1 MSTEYF
7 QPLLNCSIQKSWLDH
22 MMAHIVMSSDLTV
35 CLRLITVEIG
45 SLNLDFETR
54 ILRDEQ
60 EEMRFPWTLPT
71 KKWLTVGRPCR
82 CKTFLLGWEKTIQS
96 CGILFPELLNFFFS
110 FFLVFTHF
118 CVELFSGQ
126 DEVRTSTS
134 NLLHL
139 SVGLSAIRPHALT
152 TQPSRQLKVH

>member
-35 CLRLITVEIG
+35 CLRLITMEIG

-60 EEMRFPWTLPT
+60 EEMRFP
-71 KKWLTVGRPCR
+71 
-82 CKTFLLGWEKTIQS
+82 
-96 CGILFPELLNFFFS
+96 
-110 FFLVFTHF
+110 
-118 CVELFSGQ
+118 
-126 DEVRTSTS
+126 
-134 NLLHL
+134 
-139 SVGLSAIRPHALT
+139 
-152 TQPSRQLKVH
+152 